1 MEQRRYFLAFLG
13 IYTLDLHVADKAAT
27 LAEKLLSA
35 NRKLPKEKSKKST
48 ETILRSR
55 AINPIKIAPSPKE
68 SRLSTFPCT
77 YAGQFRSTLYQNQS
91 IATNTIQYKIVLR
104 SGSIEKL
111 NAKSRRR
118 KYQGIMPS
126 SDSCESAISR
136 RESTE
141 KRHVPADLSVENK
154 RRCIL
159 ITLSNDT
166 RIDASPARS
175 RFFLL
180 SIDDVRIKDWASVY
194 GALALCGSVTV
205 QLKGDHTCV
214 TLTTNN
220 GGWNGGRKGVDAE
233 KSTSIN
239 GPDTCKAPPADQ
251 SEAAAAA
258 TRACSDRASD
268 SCHAVLIA
276 TEMALLVDESKTILS
291 FYKIATIASP
301 QCIGCRNVRVNGPIM
316 PRLQNNF
323 TMGPV
328 SEGSP
333 SPSDEKTQHTHL
345 AQYCKSKRRV
355 CADRISFHP
364 KLGVLLRAG
373 LCPRDPRPPG
383 KIAHWKFEFRNC
395 FGNYRTN

>member
-55 AINPIKIAPSPKE
+55 AINPIKIAPSPERE
-68 SRLSTFPCT
+68 SFVDFSVHVCRPIPFHTTPE
-77 YAGQFRSTLYQNQS
+77 S
-91 IATNTIQYKIVLR
+91 IDCHEHNTIQIVLR

-180 SIDDVRIKDWASVY
+180 SIDDVRIKD
-194 GALALCGSVTV
+194 
-205 QLKGDHTCV
+205 
-214 TLTTNN
+214 
-220 GGWNGGRKGVDAE
+220 
-233 KSTSIN
+233 
-239 GPDTCKAPPADQ
+239 
-251 SEAAAAA
+251 
-258 TRACSDRASD
+258 
-268 SCHAVLIA
+268 
-276 TEMALLVDESKTILS
+276 
-291 FYKIATIASP
+291 
-301 QCIGCRNVRVNGPIM
+301 
-316 PRLQNNF
+316 
-323 TMGPV
+323 
-328 SEGSP
+328 
-333 SPSDEKTQHTHL
+333 
-345 AQYCKSKRRV
+345 
-355 CADRISFHP
+355 
-364 KLGVLLRAG
+364 
-373 LCPRDPRPPG
+373 
-383 KIAHWKFEFRNC
+383 
-395 FGNYRTN
+395 

>member
-141 KRHVPADLSVENK
+141 KRRVPADLSVENK

-180 SIDDVRIKDWASVY
+180 SIDDVRIKD
-194 GALALCGSVTV
+194 
-205 QLKGDHTCV
+205 
-214 TLTTNN
+214 
-220 GGWNGGRKGVDAE
+220 
-233 KSTSIN
+233 
-239 GPDTCKAPPADQ
+239 
-251 SEAAAAA
+251 
-258 TRACSDRASD
+258 
-268 SCHAVLIA
+268 
-276 TEMALLVDESKTILS
+276 
-291 FYKIATIASP
+291 
-301 QCIGCRNVRVNGPIM
+301 
-316 PRLQNNF
+316 
-323 TMGPV
+323 
-328 SEGSP
+328 
-333 SPSDEKTQHTHL
+333 
-345 AQYCKSKRRV
+345 
-355 CADRISFHP
+355 
-364 KLGVLLRAG
+364 
-373 LCPRDPRPPG
+373 
-383 KIAHWKFEFRNC
+383 
-395 FGNYRTN
+395 